1 MYIVD
6 SFNVAIL
13 MCVITMI
20 CWGSHAN
27 MLKMQSKGYS
37 YSYYY
42 WDQAIGYLLLPLIL
56 ALTIGSIGS
65 NGESFISNLLNADA
79 ASWWWAIA
87 AAFVFNLANIIFV
100 ASVDIAGM
108 AVAFPVGMGFSLV
121 LGVILNY
128 IAKPEGNPV
137 LIFAGMLCVVIAIII
152 NARAYA
158 KMSAKEEDKAI
169 MKKGIK
175 LAIIGG
181 FLMGLFYYL
190 LQNSMPTVLNS
201 DSLSNIAGTGKFTPY
216 SAVVVFAAASFLSN
230 FIYNSYIM
238 RHPFKGN
245 PVTYKGYFAK
255 GTAKDHL
262 IGLVGG
268 MINATGTSFNII
280 ASGMVGAAI
289 AYALG
294 QSNPMIAAIWGVF
307 VWKEFKNAPQGTNKL
322 IVLMFVFFAAGVTL
336 LTLSKQL

>member
-1 MYIVD
+1 MFIVN
-6 SFNVAIL
+6 SYNLALI

-42 WDQAIGYLLLPLIL
+42 WDQAIGYFLLPLLL
-56 ALTIGSIGS
+56 ALTMGSIG
-65 NGESFISNLLNADA
+65 ESGQPFLSNLAQADLS
-79 ASWWWAIA
+79 SWLWAIG

-121 LGVILNY
+121 LGVVLNY
-128 IAKPEGNPV
+128 IAKPEGNLA
-137 LIFAGMLCVVIAIII
+137 LILAGMICLIIAIVI

-158 KMSAKEEDKAI
+158 RMNASTDSS
-169 MKKGIK
+169 MVKKGLR

-190 LQNSMPTVLNS
+190 LQNSMPEVLNAE
-201 DSLSNIAGTGKFTPY
+201 SLSNIAGTGKFTPY
-216 SAVVVFAAASFLSN
+216 SAVVVFAGASFLSN

-238 RHPFKGN
+238 RHPFKGE
-245 PVTYKGYFAK
+245 PVTYAGYFKESAR
-255 GTAKDHL
+255 DHI
-262 IGLVGG
+262 IGVIGG
-268 MINATGTSFNII
+268 VINATGTTFNII
-280 ASGMVGAAI
+280 ASGMLGAAI
-289 AYALG
+289 AYAIG

-307 VWKEFKNAPQGTNKL
+307 IWKEFKNAPKGTNKL
-322 IVLMFVFFAAGVTL
+322 IVLMFVFFAAGVAL
-336 LTLSKQL
+336 LTLAK

>member
-13 MCVITMI
+13 MCVVTMI

-42 WDQAIGYLLLPLIL
+42 WDQAIGYVLLPLLL
-56 ALTIGSIGS
+56 ALTLGSTGGQ
-65 NGESFISNLLNADA
+65 GESFISNLQNAELS
-79 ASWWWAIA
+79 SWLWAIG

-108 AVAFPVGMGFSLV
+108 AVAFPVGMGFALS

-128 IAKPEGNPV
+128 IAKPEGNPI
-137 LIFAGMLCVVIAIII
+137 LIFSGVLCVIVAIII

-158 KMSAKEEDKAI
+158 KMTSKDDDQS
-169 MKKGIK
+169 MVKKGII
-175 LAIIGG
+175 LAIVGG
-181 FLMGLFYYL
+181 FLMALFYYL
-190 LQNSMPTVLNS
+190 LQNSLPAVLNYE
-201 DSLSNIAGTGKFTPY
+201 SLANIAGTGKFTPY
-216 SAVVVFAAASFLSN
+216 SAVFVFALASFFSN
-230 FIYNSYIM
+230 FIYNSYVM
-238 RHPFKGN
+238 RHPFKGK
-245 PVTYKGYFAK
+245 PVTYKGYFQQS
-255 GTAKDHL
+255 GKDHL
-262 IGLVGG
+262 IGVVGG

-280 ASGMVGAAI
+280 ASGVVGAAI

-307 VWKEFKNAPQGTNKL
+307 VWKEFKGAPKGTNKV
-322 IVLMFVFFAAGVTL
+322 IALMFFFFAAGVVL
-336 LTLSKQL
+336 LTLSK

>member
-1 MYIVD
+1 MYIVN

-42 WDQAIGYLLLPLIL
+42 WDQAIGYLLLPLLL
-56 ALTIGSIGS
+56 ALTMGSVGS
-65 NGESFISNLLNADA
+65 HGEAFIPNLLQADA
-79 ASWWWAIA
+79 SSWFWAIA

-137 LIFAGMLCVVIAIII
+137 LIFIGMLCIVIAIII
-152 NARAYA
+152 NARTYA
-158 KMSAKEEDKAI
+158 RMSSKEEDKA
-169 MKKGIK
+169 MKKKGIR

-190 LQNSMPTVLNS
+190 LQNSMPVILNFE
-201 DSLSNIAGTGKFTPY
+201 SLSNIAGTGKFTPY

-238 RHPFKGN
+238 RHPFKGE
-245 PVTYKGYFAK
+245 PATYKGYFAK
-255 GTAKDHL
+255 GTNKDHL
-262 IGLVGG
+262 IGFIGG
-268 MINATGTSFNII
+268 VINATGTTFNII

-307 VWKEFKNAPQGTNKL
+307 VWKEFKHAPKGTNKL
-322 IVLMFVFFAAGVTL
+322 IVMMFVFFAAGVTL
-336 LTLSKQL
+336 LTLSK

>member
-1 MYIVD
+1 
-6 SFNVAIL
+6 
-13 MCVITMI
+13 MCVVTMI

-56 ALTIGSIGS
+56 ALTMGSTGLA
-65 NGESFISNLLNADA
+65 GEAFIPNLLHADP
-79 ASWWWAIA
+79 ASWLWAIA

-137 LIFAGMLCVVIAIII
+137 LIFAGVLCVVIAIIV

-158 KMSAKEEDKAI
+158 GMSPEGEDKVM
-169 MKKGIK
+169 MKKGIR
-175 LAIIGG
+175 LAITGG

-190 LQNSMPTVLNS
+190 LQNSMPAILNA
-201 DSLSNIAGTGKFTPY
+201 DSLSNISGTGKFTPY
-216 SAVVVFAAASFLSN
+216 AAVVVFAAASFVSN

-238 RHPFKGN
+238 RHPFKGK
-245 PVTYKGYFAK
+245 PVTYKGYFSK

-262 IGLVGG
+262 IGAVGG
-268 MINATGTSFNII
+268 MINATGTTFNII

-294 QSNPMIAAIWGVF
+294 QSNPVIAAIWGVF
-307 VWKEFKNAPQGTNKL
+307 VWKEFKHAPKGTNKL
-322 IVLMFVFFAAGVTL
+322 IVWMFLFFAAGVTL
-336 LTLSKQL
+336 LTLSK

>member
-13 MCVITMI
+13 MCVVTMI

-42 WDQAIGYLLLPLIL
+42 WDQAIGYVLLPLLL
-56 ALTIGSIGS
+56 ALTLGSIGGQ
-65 NGESFISNLLNADA
+65 GESFISNLQNAELS
-79 ASWWWAIA
+79 SWLWAIG

-108 AVAFPVGMGFSLV
+108 AVAFPVGMGFALS

-128 IAKPEGNPV
+128 IAKPEGNPI
-137 LIFAGMLCVVIAIII
+137 LIFSGVLCVIVAIII

-158 KMSAKEEDKAI
+158 KMSSKADDQS
-169 MKKGIK
+169 MVKKGII
-175 LAIIGG
+175 LAIVGG
-181 FLMGLFYYL
+181 FLMALFYYL
-190 LQNSMPTVLNS
+190 LQNSLPAVLNYE
-201 DSLSNIAGTGKFTPY
+201 SLASISGTGKFTPY
-216 SAVVVFAAASFLSN
+216 SAVFVFALASFFSN
-230 FIYNSYIM
+230 FIYNSYVM

-245 PVTYKGYFAK
+245 PVTYKGYFQQS
-255 GTAKDHL
+255 GKDHL
-262 IGLVGG
+262 IGVIGG

-280 ASGMVGAAI
+280 ASGVVGAAI

-307 VWKEFKNAPQGTNKL
+307 VWKEFKGAPKGTNKV
-322 IVLMFVFFAAGVTL
+322 IALMFLFFAAGVVL
-336 LTLSKQL
+336 LTLSK

>member
-1 MYIVD
+1 MYVVD

-13 MCVITMI
+13 MCVVTMI

-42 WDQAIGYLLLPLIL
+42 WDQAIGYLVLPLVL
-56 ALTIGSIGS
+56 ALTMGSIGS
-65 NGESFISNLLNADA
+65 NGESFLSNLCNADA
-79 ASWWWAIA
+79 SSWWWAIA

-121 LGVILNY
+121 LGVLLNY

-137 LIFAGMLCVVIAIII
+137 LIFAGMLCVVVAIII

-158 KMSAKEEDKAI
+158 GMSKKTGEDKAM
-169 MKKGIK
+169 MKKGIS

-190 LQNSMPTVLNS
+190 LQNSMPTVLS
-201 DSLSNIAGTGKFTPY
+201 FDSLSNIAGTGKFTPY

-238 RHPFKGN
+238 RHPFKGK
-245 PVTYKGYFAK
+245 PVTYKDYFAK
-255 GTAKDHL
+255 GTGRDHV
-262 IGLVGG
+262 IGFVGG
-268 MINATGTSFNII
+268 VINATGTTFNII

-307 VWKEFKNAPQGTNKL
+307 VWKEFKNAPKGTNKL
-322 IVLMFVFFAAGVTL
+322 IVLMFAFFATGVVL
-336 LTLSKQL
+336 LTLSK

>member
-6 SFNVAIL
+6 SYNVAIL

-42 WDQAIGYLLLPLIL
+42 WDQAIGYILLPLIL
-56 ALTIGSIGS
+56 ALTMGSIGQE
-65 NGESFISNLLNADA
+65 GQAFIPNLLEADA
-79 ASWWWAIA
+79 SSWLWAIG

-128 IAKPEGNPV
+128 IAKPEGDPI
-137 LIFAGMLCVVIAIII
+137 LIFAGMLCVVIAIVI

-158 KMSAKEEDKAI
+158 KMNTKEEDKV
-169 MKKGIK
+169 MVKKGIK

-190 LQNSMPTVLNS
+190 LQNSMPTVLNAE
-201 DSLSNIAGTGKFTPY
+201 SLSSITGTGKFTPY
-216 SAVVVFAAASFLSN
+216 SAVVVFAGASFLSN
-230 FIYNSYIM
+230 FIYNTYVM
-238 RHPFKGN
+238 RHPFKGE
-245 PVTYKGYFAK
+245 PVTYKGYFK
-255 GTAKDHL
+255 QSAKDHI
-262 IGLVGG
+262 IGITGG
-268 MINATGTSFNII
+268 MINATGTTFNII
-280 ASGMVGAAI
+280 ASGMVGAAV

-307 VWKEFKNAPQGTNKL
+307 VWKEFRGAPKGTNKL
-322 IVLMFVFFAAGVTL
+322 IALMFLFFAAGVVL
-336 LTLSKQL
+336 LTLSK

>member
-1 MYIVD
+1 MFIVD
-6 SFNVAIL
+6 SFNVAIM

-42 WDQAIGYLLLPLIL
+42 WDQAIGYLILPLIL
-56 ALTIGSIGS
+56 AFTIGSIGDK
-65 NGESFISNLLNADA
+65 GEAFIPNLLNADL
-79 ASWWWAIA
+79 STWMWAIG

-108 AVAFPVGMGFSLV
+108 AVAFPVGMGFSLA
-121 LGVILNY
+121 LGVLLNY

-137 LIFAGMLCVVIAIII
+137 LIFAGMLCVIVAIII
-152 NARAYA
+152 NARAYS
-158 KMSAKEEDKAI
+158 KMSSKDGDKT
-169 MKKGIK
+169 MVKKGIK

-190 LQNSMPTVLNS
+190 LQNSMPSILNF
-201 DSLSNIAGTGKFTPY
+201 DSLAGISGTGKFTPY

-230 FIYNSYIM
+230 FIYNSYVM
-238 RHPFKGN
+238 RHPFKGE
-245 PVTYKGYFAK
+245 PVTYRGYFK
-255 GTAKDHL
+255 GSAKDHF
-262 IGLVGG
+262 IGIIGG
-268 MINATGTSFNII
+268 VINATGTSFNII
-280 ASGMVGAAI
+280 ASGVVGAAI

-307 VWKEFKNAPQGTNKL
+307 VWKEFKNAPKGTNKL
-322 IVLMFVFFAAGVTL
+322 IALMFLFFASGVIL
-336 LTLSKQL
+336 LTLSK

>member
-1 MYIVD
+1 
-6 SFNVAIL
+6 
-13 MCVITMI
+13 MI

-27 MLKMQSKGYS
+27 MLKMQSKGYA

-42 WDQAIGYLLLPLIL
+42 WDQAIGYFLLPFIL
-56 ALTIGSIGS
+56 ALTMGSTGS
-65 NGESFISNLLNADA
+65 NGEAFIPNLLQADLS
-79 ASWWWAIA
+79 SWLWAIA

-100 ASVDIAGM
+100 ASVDISGM

-152 NARAYA
+152 NARAYS
-158 KMSAKEEDKAI
+158 KMSSKDEDKTM

-175 LAIIGG
+175 LAIAGG

-190 LQNSMPTVLNS
+190 LQNSMPTVLNF
-201 DSLSNIAGTGKFTPY
+201 DSLSNIAETGKFTPY

-238 RHPFKGN
+238 KHPFKGK
-245 PVTYKGYFAK
+245 PVTYRGYFAK
-255 GTAKDHL
+255 DTGKDHL
-262 IGLVGG
+262 IGIIGG
-268 MINATGTSFNII
+268 MINATGTTFNII
-280 ASGMVGAAI
+280 ASGMVGAAV

-307 VWKEFKNAPQGTNKL
+307 VWREFKGAPKGTNKL
-322 IVLMFVFFAAGVTL
+322 ISLMFLFFAAGVIL
-336 LTLSKQL
+336 LTLSK

>member
-1 MYIVD
+1 MYIVN

-13 MCVITMI
+13 MCIVTMI

-27 MLKMQSKGYS
+27 MLKMQSKGYA

-42 WDQAIGYLLLPLIL
+42 WDQAIGYFVLPLIL
-56 ALTIGSIGS
+56 ALTMGSIGKDGQAFLP
-65 NGESFISNLLNADA
+65 NLISADA
-79 ASWWWAIA
+79 SAWLWAIG

-128 IAKPEGNPV
+128 IAKPEGNPI
-137 LIFAGMLCVVIAIII
+137 LIFVGMACIVVAVII

-158 KMSAKEEDKAI
+158 KMGSAEGNKSI
-169 MKKGIK
+169 VKKGIK

-190 LQNSMPTVLNS
+190 LQNSMPAVLNP

-216 SAVVVFAAASFLSN
+216 TAVVVFAAASFLSN
-230 FIYNSYIM
+230 FVYNSYIM
-238 RHPFKGN
+238 KHPFKGE
-245 PVTYKGYFAK
+245 PVTYKGYFGK
-255 GTAKDHL
+255 GMAKDHV
-262 IGLVGG
+262 IGFIGG
-268 MINATGTSFNII
+268 IINATGTTFNII

-294 QSNPMIAAIWGVF
+294 QSNPLIAAIWGVF
-307 VWKEFKNAPQGTNKL
+307 VWKEFKNAPKGTNKY
-322 IVLMFVFFAAGVTL
+322 IALMFLFFAVGIVL
-336 LTLSKQL
+336 LTLAK

>member
-6 SFNVAIL
+6 SYNVAIL

-42 WDQAIGYLLLPLIL
+42 WDQAIGYILLPLIL
-56 ALTIGSIGS
+56 ALTMGSIGQA
-65 NGESFISNLLNADA
+65 GQAFIPNLLEADA
-79 ASWWWAIA
+79 SSWLWAIG

-128 IAKPEGNPV
+128 IAKPEGDPI
-137 LIFAGMLCVVIAIII
+137 LIFAGMLCVVIAIVI

-158 KMSAKEEDKAI
+158 KMNTKEEDKA
-169 MKKGIK
+169 MVKKGIK

-190 LQNSMPTVLNS
+190 LQNSMPTVLNA
-201 DSLSNIAGTGKFTPY
+201 DSLSSIAGTGKFTPY
-216 SAVVVFAAASFLSN
+216 TAVVVFAGASFLSN
-230 FIYNSYIM
+230 FIYNTYVM
-238 RHPFKGN
+238 RHPFKGE
-245 PVTYKGYFAK
+245 PVTYKGYFK
-255 GTAKDHL
+255 QSAKDHI
-262 IGLVGG
+262 IGIAGG
-268 MINATGTSFNII
+268 MINATGTTFNII
-280 ASGMVGAAI
+280 ASGMVGAAV

-307 VWKEFKNAPQGTNKL
+307 VWKEFKGAPKGTNKL
-322 IVLMFVFFAAGVTL
+322 IALMFLFFAAGVVL
-336 LTLSKQL
+336 LTLSK